1 MPRMDAEQ
9 ARRRFTAARV
19 ARLAT
24 VDPAGRPRLV
34 PVVFAAYGPEAL
46 DGADASHGADAP
58 HDTGAPDGIPYG
70 PDAPRGADAAPYG
83 LVTAVDHKPK
93 RTTRLARLA
102 DIEVT
107 PAVCLLVDSYDED
120 WDRLWWA
127 RADGTARIVPPDAPD
142 PAVRARHSAALARL
156 RDKYPQYRAAPPGG
170 PVVDIAVHRWSGWR
184 ATPPPAA
191 PPAGPPG

>member
-46 DGADASHGADAP
+46 DG
-58 HDTGAPDGIPYG
+58 TGAPDGIPYG

-102 DIEVT
+102 DIEAT

-156 RDKYPQYRAAPPGG
+156 RDKYPQYRAALPGG

>member
-24 VDPAGRPRLV
+24 VGPAGRPRLV
-34 PVVFAAYGPEAL
+34 PVVFAAYGAG
-46 DGADASHGADAP
+46 DSH
-58 HDTGAPDGIPYG
+58 
-70 PDAPRGADAAPYG
+70 G

-93 RTTRLARLA
+93 STTRLARLA
-102 DIEVT
+102 DIEAT

-142 PAVRARHSAALARL
+142 PAVRARHAAALARL

-170 PVVDIAVHRWSGWR
+170 PVVEIAVHRWSGWR
-184 ATPPPAA
+184 AAPPPAA
-191 PPAGPPG
+191 PAAGPPG

>member
-34 PVVFAAYGPEAL
+34 PVVFAAYGPDAL
-46 DGADASHGADAP
+46 DGADASHGTDAP
-58 HDTGAPDGIPYG
+58 DGTCTPDGIPYG
-70 PDAPRGADAAPYG
+70 PDAPSGADAPYG

-102 DIEVT
+102 DIEAT
-107 PAVCLLVDSYDED
+107 PAVCLLVDSYEED

-142 PAVRARHSAALARL
+142 PAGRAVLQSPHDRL
-156 RDKYPQYRAAPPGG
+156 RVVHPGLQLCL
-170 PVVDIAVHRWSGWR
+170 DQRR
-184 ATPPPAA
+184 
-191 PPAGPPG
+191 